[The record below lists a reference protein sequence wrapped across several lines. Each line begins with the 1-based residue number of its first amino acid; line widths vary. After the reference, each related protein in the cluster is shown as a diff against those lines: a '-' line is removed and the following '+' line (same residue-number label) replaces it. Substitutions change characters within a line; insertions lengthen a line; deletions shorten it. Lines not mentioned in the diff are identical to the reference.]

1 MKKFAIIVLI
11 AVITM
16 LFAACAGIKT
26 PDGKTSD
33 GEDIPVESER
43 SSIEQPAEEETS
55 SDGKIILPPD
65 VFD

>member
-1 MKKFAIIVLI
+1 MKKFVIIVFVVI
-11 AVITM
+11 ATM
-16 LFAACAGIKT
+16 VFVACAGIKT

-43 SSIEQPAEEETS
+43 SSIERPAEEETS